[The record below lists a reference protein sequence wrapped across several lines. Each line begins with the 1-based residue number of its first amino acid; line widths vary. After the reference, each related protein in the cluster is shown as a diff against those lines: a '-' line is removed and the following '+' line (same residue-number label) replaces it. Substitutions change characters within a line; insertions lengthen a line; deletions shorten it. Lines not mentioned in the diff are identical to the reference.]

1 MQLLTHVAAGI
12 DDGIYFLHAVLQN
25 ISEILHRFP
34 RAEALM
40 FAMVFRTCNE
50 VSNWGSWNRVHIPQL
65 LFSAAGNCEVFWS
78 DELF

>member
-12 DDGIYFLHAVLQN
+12 DDGIYFLHTVRQY
-25 ISEILHRFP
+25 ISEFLHRLL
-34 RAEALM
+34 RAEARM
-40 FAMVFRTCNE
+40 FAMGFWPCNE
-50 VSNWGSWNRVHIPQL
+50 VSNWGSWKRVHIPQL